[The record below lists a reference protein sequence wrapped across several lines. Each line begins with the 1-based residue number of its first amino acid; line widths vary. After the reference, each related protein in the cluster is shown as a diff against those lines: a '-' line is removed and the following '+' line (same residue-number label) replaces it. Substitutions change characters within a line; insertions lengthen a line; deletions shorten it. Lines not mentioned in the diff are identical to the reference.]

1 MPEPDV
7 SHELPTD
14 VFTSRRARAF
24 DALGSGVLIL
34 PAAPILYRSRDTEV
48 RYRPDSELYYLTG
61 ATEPETVAVLVG
73 AEKRF
78 VLFVRDH
85 DADAELWTGRRLG
98 PEGAAER
105 FGADETLTLD
115 EIDSKLP
122 NLLQSGDRVHF
133 RLGGGGRLERLV
145 LGALKTARSRG
156 ARQGTGPRGILDP
169 GEILD
174 EMRLVKDAH
183 EIERMRAAAHL
194 TVEGHRA
201 GLAATRPGTGEWVVE
216 AAVEATFRRGG
227 AAGPGFETIVGSGP
241 NACVLHYVTN
251 DRTIGPNDLVLI
263 DAGADLALYNGD
275 VTRTAPASGRFTDAQ
290 RSVYDLVEAAREQT
304 LGVVRPGTTVEEV
317 HTVAAG
323 VLSEGLVELGLL
335 DGPVDKAVEQG
346 DYRAFFPHRT
356 SHWLGLD
363 VHEPGDFAKHGVPR
377 ELVAGMVI
385 TIEPGLY
392 IPPGS
397 DGAAA
402 PYAGIGVR
410 IEDEILVTSEG
421 HENLSGSLPTAADE
435 VEMLVGD
442 RP

>member
-1 MPEPDV
+1 MPRPDASPEPPEDLF
-7 SHELPTD
+7 S
-14 VFTSRRARAF
+14 SRRARAF
-24 DALGSGVLIL
+24 GRLGSGVLVL

-73 AEKRF
+73 PEKRF

-105 FGADETLTLD
+105 FGADETYVLD
-115 EIDSKLP
+115 EMDSRLP
-122 NLLQSGDRVHF
+122 DLLQSGDRIHF
-133 RLGGGGRLERLV
+133 RLGRGGRVERLV
-145 LGALKTARSRG
+145 RGALETARSRG
-156 ARQGTGPRGILDP
+156 ARRGTGPRGLLDP

-183 EIERMRAAAHL
+183 EIERMRAAALL
-194 TVEGHRA
+194 TTEGHRA
-201 GLAATRPGTGEWVVE
+201 GIDAARPDTGEWVVE
-216 AAVEATFRRGG
+216 AAVEAAFRRGG

-251 DRTIGPNDLVLI
+251 DRTIGPEDLVLI

-275 VTRTAPASGRFTDAQ
+275 VTRTVPAGGRFTDAQ
-290 RSVYDLVEAAREQT
+290 RAIYDLVEAAREQA
-304 LGVVRPGTTVEEV
+304 LAVVKPGTTIEEV

-323 VLSEGLVELGLL
+323 VLTEGLVELGLV
-335 DGPVDKAVEQG
+335 DGPVDEAVEQG
-346 DYRAFFPHRT
+346 AYRSYFPHRT

-363 VHEPGDFAKHGVPR
+363 VHEPGDFAKDGVPR
-377 ELVAGMVI
+377 ELAAGMVI

-397 DGAAA
+397 EGAAA

-410 IEDEILVTSEG
+410 IEDEVLVTSEG
-421 HENLSGSLPTAADE
+421 HENLTASLPTGADE
-435 VEMLVGD
+435 IEALMEE
-442 RP
+442 RR